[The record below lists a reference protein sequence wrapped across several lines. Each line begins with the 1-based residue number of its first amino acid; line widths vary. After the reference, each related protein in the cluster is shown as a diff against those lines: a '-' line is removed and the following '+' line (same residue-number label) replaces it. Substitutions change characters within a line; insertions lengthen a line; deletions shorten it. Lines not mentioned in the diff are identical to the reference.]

1 MNATSTIAVTDIAHV
16 AHEANRAYCASIGDN
31 SQPKWEVAPDWQR
44 KSHING
50 VSFHLATLRG
60 GAVPAPSASH
70 ESWLE
75 EKKRDGWRYG
85 PVKRP
90 DLKEHP
96 CFVPYDELPPA
107 QKLKDYL
114 FGHIVKAYF
123 DSGVEI
129 EDDSA
134 EAA

>member
-1 MNATSTIAVTDIAHV
+1 V
-16 AHEANRAYCASIGDN
+16 AHETNRAYCSTTGDN
-31 SQPKWEVAPDWQR
+31 TQQKWELAPDWQR
-44 KSHING
+44 SSAIKG
-50 VSFHLATLRG
+50 VMFHLATLRG

-70 ESWLE
+70 ESWME
-75 EKKRDGWRYG
+75 EKRREGWRYG
-85 PVKRP
+85 KVKRA

-96 CFVPYDELPPA
+96 CFVPYDELPPE

-114 FGHIVKAYF
+114 FGAVVKAYF
-123 DSGVEI
+123 DSGIEI

>member
-1 MNATSTIAVTDIAHV
+1 MNAIAVTDIAKV
-16 AHEANRAYCASIGDN
+16 TYEANRAHCASIGDN
-31 SQPKWEVAPDWQR
+31 SFQKWEVAPDWQR
-44 KSHING
+44 RTNING
-50 VSFHLATLRG
+50 VLFHLEHLRKG
-60 GAVPAPSASH
+60 ENPAPSASH
-70 ESWLE
+70 ESWLAA
-75 EKKRDGWRYG
+75 KKREGWRYG

-96 CFVPYDELPPA
+96 SFMPYSELPPA
-107 QKLKDYL
+107 VKVKDFL
-114 FGHIVKAYF
+114 FGAIVKAYF

>member
-1 MNATSTIAVTDIAHV
+1 MNATNTITVTDIARV
-16 AHEANRAYCASIGDN
+16 TYEANRAYCASIGDT
-31 SQPKWEVAPDWQR
+31 SFQKWEVAPDWQR
-44 KSHING
+44 KTHIKG
-50 VSFHLATLRG
+50 VGFHLATLRG

-75 EKKRDGWRYG
+75 EKRREGWRYG
-85 PVKRP
+85 AVKRA

-114 FGHIVKAYF
+114 FGAIVKAYF
-123 DSGVEI
+123 DSGIKI